1 MLKEKEVKSLREQL
15 IAQLYEKSL
24 IVEKIQ
30 QKYSYYQFIYYLLI
44 ITDNNFDDEFEVKNE
59 GDIDILLKFVNE
71 YGIKNLSELK
81 MKASIVKHVES
92 SLIYFDFSD

>member
-1 MLKEKEVKSLREQL
+1 MKQYYKYRLYVLMLKAQNFNKELVEKRCKVLKEKEVKSLREQL

-59 GDIDILLKFVNE
+59 GDIDILLKFVN
-71 YGIKNLSELK
+71 
-81 MKASIVKHVES
+81 
-92 SLIYFDFSD
+92 